1 MAMQILP
8 SDAVRAKEMEQQI
21 RALDCN
27 CIDIAARFATG
38 EAKIMPEGNYCV
50 GYNGPTPTDNS
61 STVRDRTVGIPVQRM
76 LNSASKPQKNRQVLG
91 SPAGHIQ

>member
-8 SDAVRAKEMEQQI
+8 SDAVRAKEMKLRSEHW
-21 RALDCN
+21 
-27 CIDIAARFATG
+27 IAIVSMLLPDSPPG